1 MSRILNE
8 LTLRLDSR
16 ADEALYEQLARHI
29 AGEIMAGRLQAQERL
44 PSKRALSAHLRLSRS
59 TVETAYA
66 QLVAEGYIT
75 SRERSGYFVASY
87 SPPLGES
94 PLPPTSRMGLHKEAS
109 PRYDFST
116 SAVDT
121 DIFPYR
127 SWIGLFRETL
137 YAQPELLRRGP
148 GLGEPELREALSTF
162 LYQYRNVRCEP
173 GRIVIGAGIEAL
185 LFNLMLL
192 LPRAEMAVE
201 DPGYQGLRRMAK
213 HLDFPLL
220 PIPVDSQGM
229 DLEALRQS
237 GARYAYVTPSHQFPM
252 GSAMPIG
259 RRAELIRWA
268 QEAGGRYIIEDDY
281 DSEFRHATRP
291 IPAMQGMPGGGRVIY
306 VGTFSRSLAPSMRIA
321 YMALPAE
328 LLERYEAAFGR
339 QGNSISRFEQ
349 RTLSRF
355 MLSGQYQKHLRRAG
369 LVYARRCAALSNA
382 LLKIPQAR
390 IRGAEAGLH
399 FLLQIPQK
407 SEAALLA
414 SAADAGIPLRGLS
427 EYCALAQPQPS
438 TLVLGYAGLKDD
450 RVQEAVSVLR
460 EAWAL

>member
-94 PLPPTSRMGLHKEAS
+94 PLPPSSQMGLHKEAS
-109 PRYDFST
+109 PLYDFST

-281 DSEFRHATRP
+281 DSELRYFGKP
-291 IPAMQGMPGGGRVIY
+291 IPALKSLGGSDRVIY
-306 VGTFSRSLAPSMRIA
+306 LGSFSS
-321 YMALPAE
+321 
-328 LLERYEAAFGR
+328 
-339 QGNSISRFEQ
+339 
-349 RTLSRF
+349 TLF
-355 MLSGQYQKHLRRAG
+355 
-369 LVYARRCAALSNA
+369 AALKISYMVLPSRMA
-382 LLKIPQAR
+382 QVFSSIAGDYSPTCSKLEQLTLAMFMESGLYQTHIKKLRKLYSQKLLKITEAFDAKASDFVRVISSSSGISIILEIDSPKTPGQIKR
-390 IRGAEAGLH
+390 DAEALGIPAACVGRRIILYYN
-399 FLLQIPQK
+399 QIP
-407 SEAALLA
+407 
-414 SAADAGIPLRGLS
+414 LS
-427 EYCALAQPQPS
+427 EID
-438 TLVLGYAGLKDD
+438 G
-450 RVQEAVSVLR
+450 AVSQLADVWR
-460 EAWAL
+460 Q